1 MAEKNASK
9 SSSTI
14 SSMLSDVLSWRVLIE
29 LHSSVLKIMVAKIFR
44 QLAFGFMYVLVIYL
58 QVRLPLPSP
67 TCNSS
72 SLKILFHK
80 AMGLTADKVGLLF
93 FATLLGDAVVSITFT
108 SFADK
113 VGRKR
118 CLLLASV
125 LSIMAGLIV
134 ATQSSFPVLLFGM
147 TLGIISV
154 SGSDCGPF
162 LAIELSCISEV
173 SDEEHRTK
181 IMAWYNLFSCF
192 ATAGGSLFCGRILS
206 FFEQHTQ
213 RSLESSCRVVMGLY
227 VLLHFAMFAVF
238 MTLGSDI
245 ERREVGAS
253 KTGLESAK
261 DAPGAAAAASPAAT
275 VPRTQPKDE
284 ADEAAA
290 YGFSVFGLRKS
301 KWVVLQLS
309 LLFMLDAFAGG
320 FVLHSV
326 ISNWFHTRYGTSPAT
341 LGTVFFVCSL
351 VAGVTSLFS
360 ARIADFIGLILTMVF
375 THLPSQVFLMM
386 IPLMPNQE
394 LAIALLCLRATVGG
408 MDVPA
413 RNSFVQGAVDPDE
426 RSAAAGATNVIR
438 SVGSASAPYLAGLL
452 YADPRHTSWPFFIA
466 GVLKITYDLSLM
478 AMFSGQEEKG
488 RTFWTARGQ
497 QDKAAHVNGHENG
510 HSSSSE
516 RAKGYADP
524 KSTTEESTP
533 LVDRTAGRSAGGK
546 R

>member
-1 MAEKNASK
+1 
-9 SSSTI
+9 
-14 SSMLSDVLSWRVLIE
+14 MLSDVLSWRVLIK
-29 LHSSVLKIMVAKIFR
+29 LHTSVLKILVAKIFR
-44 QLAFGFMYVLVIYL
+44 QLSFGFMYVLVIYL
-58 QVRLPLPSP
+58 QVIFPFLSISTPATLPP
-67 TCNSS
+67 
-72 SLKILFHK
+72 LKSYFTK
-80 AMGLTADKVGLLF
+80 AMGLTADRVGLLF

-147 TLGIISV
+147 TLGFISV

-253 KTGLESAK
+253 KAGLEPTK
-261 DAPGAAAAASPAAT
+261 DAPGAAAASATAT
-275 VPRTQPKDE
+275 VSRTQPKDE

-360 ARIADFIGLILTMVF
+360 ARIADFIGLVLTMVF

-438 SVGSASAPYLAGLL
+438 SVGSSSAPYLAGLL

-478 AMFSGQEEKG
+478 ALFSGREEKG
-488 RTFWTARGQ
+488 RTFWKARGQ